1 MDGAPSQLVNP
12 SVPSL
17 PARLETDQ
25 KALHSAALLFLA
37 LVLGI
42 FIELCGPAWAQAP
55 VRRMPLHDVR
65 GWATLLCA
73 LGTAIVLHEAGHLL
87 PALAMNFELLGFSLG
102 PFRAGRLHGRWSFHF
117 SPRRLFSGSVSA
129 VPRDASRWRSR
140 MLIVVA
146 GGPAATLLTGMIS
159 GLLLPCTSADSFSS
173 SFLCAMTQISF
184 FIFLLG
190 LVPNDAKARV
200 RNDARLFLLLLRG
213 TEADEI
219 LLYHLVAQFQLR
231 GVRPRD
237 YPRSLIERLA
247 AAQGRPDAMFL
258 YAQTIASWAMDCG
271 DLATTAAWNERAVEL
286 SDACEPRSRNLALAN
301 SACFDAIFGEDLES
315 SRNKFHEVEIETLC
329 PAWFMHRAKA
339 AYWLTLGNVPEALA
353 EVCRSEFAFPKCLPC
368 YDFERSL
375 LVRLHRK
382 ALTRIRASQ
391 DPRLESAYRANSAEV

>member
-1 MDGAPSQLVNP
+1 M
-12 SVPSL
+12 
-17 PARLETDQ
+17 
-25 KALHSAALLFLA
+25 
-37 LVLGI
+37 
-42 FIELCGPAWAQAP
+42 
-55 VRRMPLHDVR
+55 
-65 GWATLLCA
+65 LLCA
-73 LGTAIVLHEAGHLL
+73 LASAILLHEAGHLL

-117 SPRRLFSGSVSA
+117 SLRRLFSGSVSA

-146 GGPAATLLTGMIS
+146 GGPAATLLTGIVS
-159 GLLLPCTSADSFSS
+159 GLLLPYTSAVSLSG
-173 SFLCAMTQISF
+173 SFLAALTQISF
-184 FIFLLG
+184 FIFVLG
-190 LVPNDAKARV
+190 LVPNHATARV

-213 TEADEI
+213 NSETDGI
-219 LLYHLVAQFQLR
+219 LLYHLVAQFQLK

-271 DLATTAAWNERAVEL
+271 DLVTTAAWNQRSVEL
-286 SDACEPRSRNLALAN
+286 SDACDPRSRNLALAN

-315 SRNKFHEVEIETLC
+315 SRNKFREVEFGTLC
-329 PAWFMHRAKA
+329 PASFMHRAKA
-339 AYWLTLGNVPEALA
+339 AYWLALGNVPEALA

-391 DPRLESAYRANSAEV
+391 DSRLESVYSNNSAED